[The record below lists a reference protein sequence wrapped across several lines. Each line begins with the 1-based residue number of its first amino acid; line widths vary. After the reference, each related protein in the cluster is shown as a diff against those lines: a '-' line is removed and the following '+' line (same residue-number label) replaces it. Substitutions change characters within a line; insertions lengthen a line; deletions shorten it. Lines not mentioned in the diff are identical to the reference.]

1 MDYKQLKIKNVLV
14 AGHAGSGKTSLVEAL
29 LYANGASDR
38 LGKTDDGNTV
48 CDFEAEEIKR
58 KCSLSSAVA
67 PFEYKDVKF
76 NMIDV
81 PGLFDFELGLYE
93 GIKACESV
101 MLTVSAKDGVEVGTQ
116 KAYKLAEKNHKGT
129 MIYVSKVDVENAD
142 FYKVFEELK
151 ATFGPKICPVSVPV
165 VKPDGSIVY
174 IDLIE
179 FKAYTYK
186 NGKAEEVMM
195 PATGHRLDGLV
206 TSMMEAVAETD
217 EELFEKYFSGE
228 QFTKAEIIKGIK
240 SGFKAGTITPV
251 MCGSSVALEGLDL
264 TLETMYALVPSP
276 EETEGTP
283 LVLGSSDVVLPFNE
297 NSQVAAL
304 VFKTVADPFV
314 GKMSFVKVLSGN
326 LKADSNVINTTTGEP
341 ERMGKLLFVRGKKQM
356 DAEYIKAGDIGAVT
370 KLAGAK
376 TGDILCDPQNEYKFP
391 AFEFPNPTL
400 EMCIRPKKK
409 GEEAKISSSLQR
421 IMEEDCTVSYRQDI
435 EIAQQLI
442 KGLGEQHLDV
452 VLAKMKGKFG
462 VEAELSTPR
471 VAYRETIRKTVE
483 AEGKHKK
490 QSGGHGQYGHVK
502 IEFAPH
508 DGDELIFEE
517 KVFGGAVPKNYF
529 PAVEKGL
536 QGAIKYGVLAGYP
549 VVGLKATLLD
559 GSYHAVDSSEMAFKI
574 AATLAYKAGLPKAS
588 PVLLEPIGTLT
599 AYVPGA
605 NAGDVMGEV
614 NKRRGRVLGLD
625 PAEDGMQAV
634 LAEVPMS
641 EMSNFTTYIRS
652 LTAGAGW
659 FTFEFVRYEQLPAHL
674 EEKVIEEAKTFIVA
688 KYDEE

>member
-29 LYANGASDR
+29 LYMNKASER

-48 CDFEAEEIKR
+48 TDFEAEEIKR

-67 PFEYKDVKF
+67 PFEYRDAKF

-81 PGLFDFELGLYE
+81 PGLFDFELGVYE
-93 GIKACESV
+93 GVKAAEAV
-101 MLTVSAKDGVEVGTQ
+101 LLTVSAKDGVEVGTQ
-116 KAYKLAEKNHKGT
+116 KAYKLAEKNNKGT

-151 ATFGPKICPVSVPV
+151 ATFGPKICPTSVPV
-165 VKPDGSIVY
+165 VTDHGTVY

-240 SGFKAGTITPV
+240 AGFKAGTITPV
-251 MCGSSVALEGLDL
+251 MCGSSTLLEGLDL
-264 TLETMYALVPSP
+264 TLETLYALVPSP
-276 EETEGTP
+276 EDTEGTE
-283 LVLGSSDVVLPFNE
+283 LLIGDTEVTLPFNE

-326 LKADSNVINTTTGEP
+326 LKGDSNVVNTTTGEP
-341 ERMGKLLFVRGKKQM
+341 ERMGKVLFVRGKKQI
-356 DAEYIKAGDIGAVT
+356 DADYIKAGDIGAVT
-370 KLAGAK
+370 KLANAK

-391 AFEFPNPTL
+391 KFEFPNPTL
-400 EMCIRPKKK
+400 EMCIKPKKK
-409 GEEAKISSSLQR
+409 GEEAKISASLQR
-421 IMEEDCTVSYRQDI
+421 IMEEDCTVSYRQDV
-435 EIAQQLI
+435 ETAQQLI

-462 VEAELSTPR
+462 VEAELSAPR
-471 VAYRETIRKTVE
+471 VAYRETIRKKVE
-483 AEGKHKK
+483 LVEGKHKK

-502 IEFAPH
+502 ITFEPH
-508 DGDELIFEE
+508 DGEELIFAEE
-517 KVFGGAVPKNYF
+517 VFGGSVPKNYF

-536 QGAIKYGVLAGYP
+536 QSAIKYGVLAGYP
-549 VVGLKATLLD
+549 VVGLKATLMD
-559 GSYHAVDSSEMAFKI
+559 GSYHAVDSSEMAFKL

-588 PVLLEPIGTLT
+588 PVLLEPFGTLV
-599 AYVPGA
+599 AYVPSA

-634 LAEVPMS
+634 MAECPMS
-641 EMSNFTTYIRS
+641 EMANFTTYIRS

-674 EEKVIEEAKTFIVA
+674 EEKVIAEAKEFINV